1 MTTDRRHA
9 LKQLALAALG
19 GAVWSLPLA
28 SARAQQAF
36 PSRPVRVVVPYAA
49 GGTTDV
55 LARQLFELLGKQ
67 WGHAAVIDNRTGAGG
82 NIGADIVAKAEPD
95 GYTLLLTL
103 TNLVQAPLLYT
114 RTKVPFDPLRD
125 FSPISELATTTIT
138 LIGQTDLPYTDLKG
152 LVQQAR
158 ASGKPVIYGTY
169 GQGSTAHLMMEMF
182 GHGVGLK
189 MEHVP
194 YKGEMPLINDMIGG
208 QVPLGVVGANTARTH
223 LQSGKLRALAV
234 NGTSRTPLLPDV
246 PTFQEAGF
254 SGAERR
260 GWFGLLAPAGTPQAI
275 TDKIASDVNAAL
287 AKPEFRAR
295 MLDMGVEFKGSTPVA
310 FATQMKEESAYWA
323 EVIRIANVRLD

>member
-1 MTTDRRHA
+1 VTTDRRNA
-9 LKQLALAALG
+9 LAQLATLGAAAWG
-19 GAVWSLPLA
+19 LPLTG
-28 SARAQQAF
+28 ARAQPAF
-36 PSRPVRVVVPYAA
+36 PSRPMRVIVPYAA

-82 NIGADIVAKAEPD
+82 NIGADAAAKAEAD

-114 RTKVPFDPLRD
+114 KTKVPFDPLRD
-125 FSPISELATTTIT
+125 FTPISELATTTIT
-138 LIGQTDLPYTDLKG
+138 LVGQADLPYTDLKG
-152 LVQQAR
+152 LVQHAR
-158 ASGKPVIYGTY
+158 ASGKPVLYGTY

-194 YKGEMPLINDMIGG
+194 YKGEMPLMNDLNGG
-208 QVPLGVVGANTARTH
+208 QVALGVVGANTARAHT
-223 LQSGKLRALAV
+223 QSGKLRALAV
-234 NGTSRTPLLPDV
+234 NGTSRSPLLPDV

-260 GWFGLLAPAGTPQAI
+260 GWFGLLGPAGLPQAI
-275 TDKIASDVNAAL
+275 ADKIAADVNATL
-287 AKPEFRAR
+287 AKPDFSAR
-295 MLDMGVEFKGSTPVA
+295 MLEMGVEFRGSTPAA
-310 FATQMKEESAYWA
+310 FAARMKEDSAYWA
-323 EVIRIANVRLD
+323 EAIRIAKVQLD